1 MVVLRVAHFHGSV
14 LEQNFPPWD
23 AQRLP
28 GTKFV
33 RERSERWDAASQRA
47 ETEGRPPSIQPP
59 FNSLLRFNN
68 NNVRGILAPNLR
80 LDANQTPHIIMISF
94 THLDLIVIAIINH
107 E

>member
-1 MVVLRVAHFHGSV
+1 MD
-14 LEQNFPPWD
+14 ETQNFPPWD

-47 ETEGRPPSIQPP
+47 EKGRPASNRPSIH
-59 FNSLLRFNN
+59 FSDLSNN
-68 NNVRGILAPNLR
+68 NGAWHTSSQSEAN
-80 LDANQTPHIIMISF
+80 ANQTPHIIMISF